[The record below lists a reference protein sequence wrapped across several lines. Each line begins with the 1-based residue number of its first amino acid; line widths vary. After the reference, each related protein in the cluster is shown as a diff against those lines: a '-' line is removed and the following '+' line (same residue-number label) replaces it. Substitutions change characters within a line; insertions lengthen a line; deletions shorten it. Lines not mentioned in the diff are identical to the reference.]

1 MPKKTKTKTMTM
13 TTAINAKRTP
23 EQIQEAMDRFAAF
36 VRKNP
41 GLRIEQINAK
51 LGTTTKDLMIPVRKL
66 INTKVIRTKG
76 EKRATT
82 YEARR

>member
-1 MPKKTKTKTMTM
+1 MPKKNK
-13 TTAINAKRTP
+13 APGAKRAP
-23 EQIQEAMDRFAAF
+23 KEIEKLMDRFAAF

-51 LGTTTKDLMIPVRKL
+51 LGTATKDLALPVRKL
-66 INTKVIRTKG
+66 IEERRIRTKG

-82 YEARR
+82 YEAR